1 VELDAG
7 TLVVPVA
14 AVATTV
20 VIKADDAALARML
33 LSSAALTAGADDAP
47 ITNTAVVVNNN
58 LPRKRIDLLRD
69 KGEMFMALSS
79 RTAAQSRAC
88 ILFGP
93 PAGAGAFE
101 SR

>member
-1 VELDAG
+1 VDAVAG
-7 TLVVPVA
+7 TQKVLVA

-47 ITNTAVVVNNN
+47 ITNTAAVVNNS

-79 RTAAQSRAC
+79 PNSGAKPRVHPVC
-88 ILFGP
+88 P

-101 SR
+101 SL